1 MIDYDDIDETYN
13 EEEPTPRVFKLITG
27 EEIVT
32 TVTRTD
38 EHYFVVEV
46 PLEIRYNSIK
56 GSLFLSKWM
65 VGADYSKVM
74 TLAGASVVS
83 VSAAEQLV
91 VDNYYTY
98 REEMVKSLS
107 EFIVDED
114 DEDQEEYNEILLEEP
129 DDDTPTYH

>member
-1 MIDYDDIDETYN
+1 MSELDDYGEEFEDDR
-13 EEEPTPRVFKLITG
+13 PRVFKLITG

-107 EFIVDED
+107 ESVVDDD
-114 DEDQEEYNEILLEEP
+114 DEEEYNEILLDES

>member
-1 MIDYDDIDETYN
+1 MIDYDEIDETSN

-74 TLAGASVVS
+74 TLSGASIIS

-98 REEMVKSLS
+98 REELVKSLS
-107 EFIVDED
+107 ESDDDLDE
-114 DEDQEEYNEILLEEP
+114 ENEEEYNEILLEES
-129 DDDTPTYH
+129 DEDTPTYH

>member
-1 MIDYDDIDETYN
+1 MSELDDYGEEFEDDR
-13 EEEPTPRVFKLITG
+13 PRVFKLITG

-46 PLEIRYNSIK
+46 PLEIRYKSIK

-74 TLAGASVVS
+74 TLSGTSVVS

-98 REEMVKSLS
+98 REEMVKSLTES
-107 EFIVDED
+107 DDVVD
-114 DEDQEEYNEILLEEP
+114 DEEEEYNEILLEES

>member
-1 MIDYDDIDETYN
+1 
-13 EEEPTPRVFKLITG
+13 
-27 EEIVT
+27 
-32 TVTRTD
+32 
-38 EHYFVVEV
+38 
-46 PLEIRYNSIK
+46 
-56 GSLFLSKWM
+56 M

-107 EFIVDED
+107 ESIVDD
-114 DEDQEEYNEILLEEP
+114 DNEEEYNEILLEES

>member
-1 MIDYDDIDETYN
+1 MSN
-13 EEEPTPRVFKLITG
+13 KLLLT
-27 EEIVT
+27 
-32 TVTRTD
+32 
-38 EHYFVVEV
+38 F
-46 PLEIRYNSIK
+46 
-56 GSLFLSKWM
+56 
-65 VGADYSKVM
+65 
-74 TLAGASVVS
+74 VS

-114 DEDQEEYNEILLEEP
+114 DEDQEEYNEILLEGS

>member
-1 MIDYDDIDETYN
+1 MIDYDEIDEMPN
-13 EEEPTPRVFKLITG
+13 EEETEPRVFKLITG
-27 EEIVT
+27 EEIIT
-32 TVTRTD
+32 TVARTD
-38 EHYFVVEV
+38 AHYFVVEV

-74 TLAGASVVS
+74 TLSGASVVS

-98 REEMVKSLS
+98 REEMVKSLTES
-107 EFIVDED
+107 DDEED
-114 DEDQEEYNEILLEEP
+114 DDEEEYNEILLEES

>member
-1 MIDYDDIDETYN
+1 
-13 EEEPTPRVFKLITG
+13 
-27 EEIVT
+27 
-32 TVTRTD
+32 
-38 EHYFVVEV
+38 
-46 PLEIRYNSIK
+46 
-56 GSLFLSKWM
+56 M

-114 DEDQEEYNEILLEEP
+114 DEDQEEYNEILLEES